1 MHYVPVNWI
10 LIMKNIIRISIVR
23 VLKLLHQGV
32 VELGKCHLVP
42 SVADVVG
49 VVDTQHLLFVHP
61 VWDAVEH
68 VVHNAILCDRNVVF
82 YQRVVPL

>member
-32 VELGKCHLVP
+32 VELREGHLVP
-42 SVADVVG
+42 GVADVVS
-49 VVDTQHLLFVHP
+49 VVDSQHLLLVHP
-61 VWDAVEH
+61 VWDAVKH
-68 VVHNAILCDRNVVF
+68 VVHDAILCDGNVVF
-82 YQRVVPL
+82 YQRVVPS